1 MKSLPYKLPLIC
13 VAFFLLLSVGVHAV
27 EIDFNTVIGDNVVN
41 QFRSNW
47 NYGAASAFSVASY
60 EDIYGTLANQRA
72 FVMFNLSSIPANSS
86 ISSARLYLYNYHT
99 DGPLGGEPFIEAY
112 NTSPY
117 NTTGS
122 VYWNE
127 GSLFAV
133 CGSGANCNLD
143 HNMTWLN
150 QPNTTG
156 SVLQDNISVPVNVG
170 GWYSWNITNALLN
183 SYNKGLPISI
193 LLKDSMENETPNPRS
208 QQFYSSESA
217 SANNPYIKITFTT
230 SNNCNTSIIGTY
242 CDVYDPT
249 HRGIITTIDYT
260 CENDKYYLCP
270 ENSLCTQITP
280 QVNITTPLIENFTD
294 CSKCS
299 YVFTSNIWGLNPVLL
314 WTNCPNNPECN
325 PGPNS
330 VCLSGTNPIIF
341 TCPGVFITPTD
352 TVPASAYEYTA
363 GCFDPALGW
372 VPIVID
378 QNGNQT
384 TINNL
389 TITIFGN
396 NTNLTSPVMN
406 SCPNSTSSCYIVNN
420 SVCVPVTCTPSSGA
434 APSDSINSAAGGLAG
449 LFGSLFGIADVSVSL
464 AVFSLFI
471 SIGVGIVLMYYTRNS
486 AQGGNTFIFGT
497 LAPLIMFAVMGWFPG
512 WILILL
518 LVAGAF
524 LVAKSMGLGGG

>member
-13 VAFFLLLSVGVHAV
+13 VAFFLLLSVPSLATTINITITADAYMSSAAPTTNYDVIDLSVYRAGATNRTTFFLIDAAV
-27 EIDFNTVIGDNVVN
+27 IPNGSTVN
-41 QFRSNW
+41 
-47 NYGAASAFSVASY
+47 
-60 EDIYGTLANQRA
+60 
-72 FVMFNLSSIPANSS
+72 
-86 ISSARLYLYNYHT
+86 SARLFVNNKNTITPATTLYHT
-99 DGPLGGEPFIEAY
+99 VY
-112 NTSPY
+112 NTSLA
-117 NTTGS
+117 
-122 VYWNE
+122 WNE
-127 GSLFAV
+127 T
-133 CGSGANCNLD
+133 NLTYNSAPAKD
-143 HNMTWLN
+143 KLIQNYTVINRTAGQWSN
-150 QPNTTG
+150 
-156 SVLQDNISVPVNVG
+156 
-170 GWYSWNITNALLN
+170 YNITSAIQ
-183 SYNKGLPISI
+183 SSVSQGKSSSI
-193 LLKDSMENETPNPRS
+193 RIDWDLSSTGYGATY
-208 QQFYSSESA
+208 YSSESGTTPYVEVDFSA
-217 SANNPYIKITFTT
+217 SND
-230 SNNCNTSIIGTY
+230 CNTSVIGTY
-242 CDVYDPT
+242 CDVSDPSF
-249 HRGIITTIDYT
+249 RGIITTPDYT
-260 CENDKYYLCP
+260 CLNDKYYTCP
-270 ENSLCTQITP
+270 IGSRCTQITP

-294 CSKCS
+294 CSKCFFV
-299 YVFTSNIWGLNPVLL
+299 YTSNIWGLNPVLL
-314 WTNCPNNPECN
+314 YTNCPNNPECN

-330 VCLSGTNPIIF
+330 ICLSGTNPVLF

-352 TVPASAYEYTA
+352 VVPASANYYTA
-363 GCFDPALGW
+363 GCFDPGLGW

-420 SVCVPVTCTPSSGA
+420 SVCVPVVCTPTSGA

-449 LFGSLFGIADVSVSL
+449 MFGSLFGIADVSVSL